1 LKNRTEKGSAN
12 RHNNSSMEI
21 IMNDSRIINITQIR
35 AFLKGSQEFD
45 FSLRAAAID
54 KKYEFIDETVKRLS
68 YARLPKRDKKI
79 VIQYLKKIV
88 GYKKTQLSKL
98 INQAIIGELKK
109 NPYKR
114 VHPHKIYTSTDI
126 KILEKT
132 DELHIRLS
140 EGATKEILRREFEM
154 FHHLNYQTISHISH
168 SHITNLRHS
177 PVYSSHWIN
186 HTKARNIPIGITMPP
201 ENFGRPGSI
210 RVDVVHQ
217 RDVYH
222 INSVDEITQWQIVVC
237 VPQISESCIIP
248 AFRQMLNQYPFIIFN
263 FHSDRGGENINY
275 QVADMLDKERIKQT
289 KNRSYHSNDN
299 ALVETKN
306 GSVIRKNMGWQHINQ
321 NLADKVNEYYRNYFN
336 PYLNFHRP
344 CGFPT
349 IVTDDKGRKKRMYHT
364 YLTPYEALK
373 GITERHKFLKPGQT
387 FEKLDKIAY
396 KYSDNEFAEI
406 LRAEERKLFD
416 LIAKENKNGGSQ
428 EL

>member
-1 LKNRTEKGSAN
+1 MRTV
-12 RHNNSSMEI
+12 I
-21 IMNDSRIINITQIR
+21 IIVLMQINMNDSLICNITQLR
-35 AFLKGSQEFD
+35 EFLKASQQFN
-45 FSLRAAAID
+45 FSLRESSIEER
-54 KKYEFIDETVKRLS
+54 YGFINKTIHRLR
-68 YARLPKRDKKI
+68 YGKLLKRDKKV
-79 VIQYLKKIV
+79 VINYLKKIT
-88 GYKKTQLSKL
+88 GYKKAQIFRLISK
-98 INQAIIGELKK
+98 AVTGELERQS
-109 NPYKR
+109 YKR
-114 VHPHKIYTSTDI
+114 IRPHKIYTSSDV
-126 KILEKT
+126 KILERT
-132 DELHIRLS
+132 DELHLRLS

-154 FHHLNYQTISHISH
+154 FHHNNYQTISRIFH

-321 NLADKVNEYYRNYFN
+321 NLADKVNEYYR
-336 PYLNFHRP
+336 
-344 CGFPT
+344 
-349 IVTDDKGRKKRMYHT
+349 
-364 YLTPYEALK
+364 
-373 GITERHKFLKPGQT
+373 
-387 FEKLDKIAY
+387 
-396 KYSDNEFAEI
+396 
-406 LRAEERKLFD
+406 
-416 LIAKENKNGGSQ
+416 
-428 EL
+428 